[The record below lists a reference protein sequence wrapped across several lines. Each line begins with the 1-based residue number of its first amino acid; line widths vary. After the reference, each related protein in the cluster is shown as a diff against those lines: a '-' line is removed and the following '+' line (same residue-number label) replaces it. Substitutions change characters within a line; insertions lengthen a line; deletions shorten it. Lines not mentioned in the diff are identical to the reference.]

1 MERINLTLIF
11 YVILLISACSGSN
24 PISNNEQLEQE
35 LTFRR
40 EIDTIPVIMNGA
52 PVHSPFG
59 GGVRNF
65 SKPTF
70 ADIDSDGDFDLF
82 VGVKGGNLIF
92 FRNTGTAVNPNFT
105 LVSRTFDFVHVGS
118 CCSNPAFVDIDN
130 DEDLDLFMGEAL
142 GNIAFFRNTGTAT
155 EPNFTLE
162 AENFL
167 GIDVGSFSAPTFADI
182 DNDGDFDLF
191 VGETDGNINFWR
203 NTGTATEPA
212 FTRETENFIV
222 GIGSESAPAFVDID
236 NDGDLDLFVGE
247 AEGNINFFRNTGT
260 ATEPNFTLEAENFLG
275 IDVGSFS
282 APTFADID
290 NDGDFDLFVGET
302 DGNINFYRNSGT
314 ATNHIFTFE
323 TENLIFIDV
332 GNFSAPTFADID
344 NDGDFDLFVGEREGN
359 IDFYRNTGTAT
370 NPVFTLEMEDFAS
383 INVGFLSA
391 PTFADIDNDG
401 DLDLFVGQGEG
412 NLHFYRNTGTATDP
426 VFTLEMEDFA
436 SINVGGFGV
445 SAPTFADIDNDGDL
459 DLFVGEAEGNINFF
473 RNRGTARD
481 PRFTLETQDFASIK
495 IKVGDSKPT
504 FADIDND
511 ADFDLLVGQFW
522 GGLHFHR
529 NITVR

>member
-1 MERINLTLIF
+1 M
-11 YVILLISACSGSN
+11 
-24 PISNNEQLEQE
+24 
-35 LTFRR
+35 
-40 EIDTIPVIMNGA
+40 
-52 PVHSPFG
+52 
-59 GGVRNF
+59 
-65 SKPTF
+65 
-70 ADIDSDGDFDLF
+70 
-82 VGVKGGNLIF
+82 
-92 FRNTGTAVNPNFT
+92 
-105 LVSRTFDFVHVGS
+105 
-118 CCSNPAFVDIDN
+118 
-130 DEDLDLFMGEAL
+130 
-142 GNIAFFRNTGTAT
+142 
-155 EPNFTLE
+155 
-162 AENFL
+162 
-167 GIDVGSFSAPTFADI
+167 
-182 DNDGDFDLF
+182 
-191 VGETDGNINFWR
+191 
-203 NTGTATEPA
+203 
-212 FTRETENFIV
+212 
-222 GIGSESAPAFVDID
+222 
-236 NDGDLDLFVGE
+236 
-247 AEGNINFFRNTGT
+247 
-260 ATEPNFTLEAENFLG
+260 
-275 IDVGSFS
+275 GSFS